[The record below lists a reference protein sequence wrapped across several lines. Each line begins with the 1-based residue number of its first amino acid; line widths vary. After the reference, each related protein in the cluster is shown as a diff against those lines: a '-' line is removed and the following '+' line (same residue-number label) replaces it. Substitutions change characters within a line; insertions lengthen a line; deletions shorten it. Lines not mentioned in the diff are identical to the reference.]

1 MKRLPV
7 IKQLTATGCG
17 AACLAMMAK
26 SLGIKLSYA
35 EAAEVCSPGRDGVNA
50 LTILKGA
57 QQLGM
62 RGRGLRV
69 EVDSFTAL
77 ELPVILHW
85 GFNHFVVLEKWNGT
99 NGTIVDP
106 NHERRRVDW
115 EEVDSRFAGVCMQ
128 K

>member
-85 GFNHFVVLEKWNGT
+85 GFNHFVVLEKWNQRY
-99 NGTIVDP
+99 
-106 NHERRRVDW
+106 H
-115 EEVDSRFAGVCMQ
+115 SRPKSWKKESRLGRSGF
-128 K
+128 

>member
-69 EVDSFTAL
+69 EGDSFTAL

-106 NHERRRVDW
+106 NHGRRRVDW
-115 EEVDSRFAGVCMQ
+115 EEVDSKFTGVCMQ